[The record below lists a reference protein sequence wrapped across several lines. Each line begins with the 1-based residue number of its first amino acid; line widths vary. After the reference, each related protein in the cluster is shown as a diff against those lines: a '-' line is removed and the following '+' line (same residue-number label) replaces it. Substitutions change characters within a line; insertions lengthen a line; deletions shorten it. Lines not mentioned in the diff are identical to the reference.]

1 MRWLFETLVGR
12 TVIVLLLGIATVQ
25 GASLWYY
32 EATLNNETVL
42 ASEKQ
47 LADRI
52 IAIYRA
58 VLHAPERDRDGITHD
73 LAGGVIEA
81 HWARQPNAVA
91 DEKVMSTWHGLR
103 ERLIA
108 LNGEFA
114 NGALIIGVDR
124 LDTTSHLASISMR
137 LGDGSWVNVDL
148 VPSHGQHV
156 RSDSAILSTSLMALG
171 VVIVTILLIRWLTR
185 PLDLFSKAA
194 RTLYTSTDRA
204 PVPETGPREIRTLAR
219 AFNEMQARIRRLVGA
234 RTQALAAV
242 SHDLKTPL
250 TRLRMRL
257 DEVSNA
263 ETRQAIATDLAEMES
278 MIDATLSYLRGD
290 RSDEELRP
298 VDVVAIL
305 GTISDDAQ
313 DAGAEVGLQSPRSI
327 VVRGRHLALKRA
339 ITNIV
344 QNAIKYGGRAAIVAR
359 AEHDKA
365 RITVEDDGPGI
376 PEADM
381 EAVFEP
387 FTRVERSRNRDTGG
401 FGLGLTIA
409 SEIIQAHGGTIT
421 LENRAEGGL
430 RVTMLLPRQAD

>member
-1 MRWLFETLVGR
+1 MKWLFETLVGR
-12 TVIVLLLGIATVQ
+12 TVIVLLLGIMTVQ

-52 IAIYRA
+52 ISIYRA
-58 VLHAPERDRDGITHD
+58 VLHAPERDRDGVTHD

-81 HWARQPNAVA
+81 HWGRQPNAIA
-91 DEKVMSTWHGLR
+91 DPKVMSTWNGLR

-108 LNGEFA
+108 LNAEFA
-114 NGALIIGVDR
+114 NDALIVGVDR

-185 PLDLFSKAA
+185 PLETFERAA
-194 RTLYTSTDRA
+194 RTLYASTDRA
-204 PVPETGPREIRTLAR
+204 PVPEQGPREIRTLAR
-219 AFNEMQARIRRLVGA
+219 AFNEMQARIRRLVSA

-257 DEVSNA
+257 DEVGHA
-263 ETRQAIATDLAEMES
+263 ETRNAIATDLAEMES

-290 RSDEELRP
+290 RSDEEMRP
-298 VDVVAIL
+298 VDLVAIL

-313 DAGAEVGLQSPRSI
+313 DAGAEASLQSPRSI

-339 ITNIV
+339 LSNIV
-344 QNAIKYGGRAAIVAR
+344 QNAIKYGGRAGIVAR

-365 RITVEDDGPGI
+365 RVTVEDDGPGI
-376 PEADM
+376 PEEDM
-381 EAVFEP
+381 DAMFEP
-387 FTRVERSRNRDTGG
+387 FTRVDRSRNRDTGG

-409 SEIIQAHGGTIT
+409 SEIVQAHGGTIT

-430 RVTMLLPRQAD
+430 RVTVLLPREPD